1 MVESDQSDKEI
12 QNEMPPL
19 EVSGNSINDNE
30 SGQKRLRADTSDD
43 ENLHLPS
50 KKICTSVD
58 EAMPEKY
65 EDKHI
70 SEANGIAENVKEN
83 AEDVNSGNE
92 GMKNKFI
99 SEENTSES
107 MEETNNTK
115 SDTEDKEITTNN
127 DSAIK
132 EEDESQIS
140 KFETDSKQEDIIS
153 TTSEINID
161 TENSVTKEEEME
173 DDIKKEKKHGKSS
186 VGDAEVVEGLELSV
200 ECASDKDSS
209 SSSESENDKDKKP
222 AAKTIIVKAKPNDSE
237 LDASSSDTEKPSPE
251 SVPQNKSKRSTKK
264 GKKRSRTSF
273 SKTKSTDSE
282 DNENSDEDYSP
293 KSKKKTVT
301 NKKVAK
307 SPSESKRGR
316 GRAKKVAKKVA
327 EKAAEKA
334 VEKAAEKTAETDE
347 EDENLSVT
355 EDTKAEE
362 NMSDIELSGSE
373 NESDKDISKDEKGK
387 RRSNKPEDDK
397 RIQVLKKYIR
407 TAGIHVKC
415 YNDLW
420 AGCKSNAA
428 RVRCLKQLL
437 AEHGINGRPT
447 LEKCKKV
454 KEKKERL
461 QDIAELNTSNI
472 ISEGRTRAQR
482 NKDSNKG
489 SPKAPETPTKQRE
502 TRNTYKRV
510 LNVIDSDSE

>member
-12 QNEMPPL
+12 ENEMPSL
-19 EVSGNSINDNE
+19 EVSGNTINDNE
-30 SGQKRLRADTSDD
+30 TGQKRLREDTSDD
-43 ENLHLPS
+43 ESLPLPS

-58 EAMPEKY
+58 EAMPEKH

-70 SEANGIAENVKEN
+70 SEANGIIENVKEN
-83 AEDVNSGNE
+83 ADSINTENE
-92 GMKNKFI
+92 GKKNKFM

-115 SDTEDKEITTNN
+115 SETESKEITTNN

-132 EEDESQIS
+132 QESDSQIKS
-140 KFETDSKQEDIIS
+140 DTDTKQEDIIS
-153 TTSEINID
+153 TTSETNID
-161 TENSVTKEEEME
+161 TKNSLTKEEEEE
-173 DDIKKEKKHGKSS
+173 DGIKKQKKHSKSS

-209 SSSESENDKDKKP
+209 SSSESENEKDKKP

-251 SVPQNKSKRSTKK
+251 SASQNKSKKSTKK

-273 SKTKSTDSE
+273 SKAKSTDSE

-293 KSKKKTVT
+293 KSKKKSVA
-301 NKKVAK
+301 NKKIAK

-316 GRAKKVAKKVA
+316 GRAKKTTKKA
-327 EKAAEKA
+327 
-334 VEKAAEKTAETDE
+334 AETDE

-362 NMSDIELSGSE
+362 NISDVELTESE
-373 NESDKDISKDEKGK
+373 NESLGDDVSKDDKGK
-387 RRSNKPEDDK
+387 KRSNKPEDDR

-437 AEHGINGRPT
+437 AEHGVNGRPT

-461 QDIAELNTSNI
+461 KDIAELNTSNI
-472 ISEGRTRAQR
+472 ISEGRITRAQR

-489 SPKAPETPTKQRE
+489 SPKALETPTKQRE